1 MEILLTRKPEH
12 RLMLHSVVL
21 GLHSTW
27 FKDSLSERWAN
38 DMPSSQN
45 DVKWSYELRFDNAD
59 ETAALVKRVCWLS
72 LSPLRSGD

>member
-12 RLMLHSVVL
+12 RLLLHSAVL

-27 FKDSLSERWAN
+27 FKASLSERWAK
-38 DMPSSQN
+38 DMPSSQI

-59 ETAALVKRVCWLS
+59 ETATLVKRVCWLS
-72 LSPLRSGD
+72 LPSLRSGN